1 MTFIDEMKI
10 HIKAGDGGN
19 GVVRWLHEYA
29 KEFGGPS
36 GGDGGHGGDV
46 YIRAVEDTFYLRKYA
61 NTHEFIAQN
70 GDFGSGNSCQ
80 GASGEDLYIDLPV
93 GTLITRIEDI
103 NIHDSETIV
112 NPQVELSE
120 VGQTFR
126 ILKGG
131 SGGYGNE
138 HFKASTN
145 IKPEEWTPGKP
156 GEEGVFHIE
165 VRMIADIGL
174 IGLPNAGK
182 SSLLNALTKADVKVG
197 NYSFTTLEPNLGAMY
212 DIILADIP
220 GLIEGA
226 SEGRGL
232 GHKFLRHI
240 KRTKMLAHCVSL
252 EQNVDEMIKVYKT
265 IRNELKEFDPE
276 LCDKKE
282 VILLTKSDI
291 LGMEDAKIKEK
302 EISEKLKIDK
312 DNIKII
318 SIYDLDATKELRD
331 WFVKIIRA
339 E

>member
-61 NTHEFIAQN
+61 NTHEFVAKD
-70 GDFGSGNSCQ
+70 GEFGSGNSCQ
-80 GASGEDLYIDLPV
+80 GKSGEDLYIDLPV
-93 GTLITRIEDI
+93 GTVITRIEDI

-145 IKPEEWTPGKP
+145 IKPEECVAFGDYLNDYEMMQSVYYSYAMENAIPELKKVARYIAP
-156 GEEGVFHIE
+156 PNYKNGV
-165 VRMIADIGL
+165 V
-174 IGLPNAGK
+174 
-182 SSLLNALTKADVKVG
+182 
-197 NYSFTTLEPNLGAMY
+197 
-212 DIILADIP
+212 
-220 GLIEGA
+220 
-226 SEGRGL
+226 
-232 GHKFLRHI
+232 
-240 KRTKMLAHCVSL
+240 
-252 EQNVDEMIKVYKT
+252 KT
-265 IRNELKEFDPE
+265 IRQ
-276 LCDKKE
+276 
-282 VILLTKSDI
+282 LLAQQES
-291 LGMEDAKIKEK
+291 
-302 EISEKLKIDK
+302 
-312 DNIKII
+312 NH
-318 SIYDLDATKELRD
+318 
-331 WFVKIIRA
+331 
-339 E
+339 